1 MTNDKELYSDEGT
14 NKAFRRNFSEEEL
27 QEIKDRLLESV
38 YADIGKGIVKKF
50 LWLSGTLLVAV
61 FAWMIG
67 AGKIVL
73 GG

>member
-1 MTNDKELYSDEGT
+1 MSNDKELYDEGT
-14 NKAFRRNFSEEEL
+14 HKASFRNFSEEEL

-38 YADIGKGIVKKF
+38 YADIGKGVIKKF
-50 LWLSGTLLVAV
+50 LWFSGTVLVAV
-61 FAWMIG
+61 LAWLMG